1 MSKFDGQGNITDD
14 RLKEQLSAYM
24 RGFTEFVATMKP

>member
-1 MSKFDGQGNITDD
+1 MSKFDGQGNVTDD

-24 RGFTEFVATMKP
+24 GGFTECVATMKP